1 MEYAYIGQEIGKN
14 NTNEMN
20 ESIKINLQKLKNARL
35 LTIQGKTAKK
45 RCVCVPVDDNPEI
58 FVGEKGIYLNL
69 TAIEMKE
76 PGQYGDTHIIK
87 GNIPEETY
95 RVMTEEERKA
105 QPILGQ
111 MRPLA
116 RKEQP
121 APEVQAEADEAD
133 DMPIWL

>member
-1 MEYAYIGQEIGKN
+1 
-14 NTNEMN
+14 MN

-35 LTIQGKTAKK
+35 LIIQGKTAKK
-45 RCVCVPVDDNPEI
+45 RCICVPVDDNPEI
-58 FVGEKGIYLNL
+58 FLGEKGIYLNL

-76 PGQYGDTHIIK
+76 PGQFGDTHLIK
-87 GNIPEETY
+87 GNIPDDIY

-116 RKEQP
+116 RKAQP
-121 APEVQAEADEAD
+121 APEVQAEADNDE
-133 DMPIWL
+133 DMPEWL